1 MAEITE
7 YIRLNP
13 FRVLG
18 VYVDDP
24 EQKLADNIAE
34 LKPMVAKGLSFPFP
48 TDWAEKLGPIN
59 RTEAMVDEA
68 IAALADPERRQ
79 LESLFW
85 LHGHAGPISAAA
97 TINEAVRAL
106 ASGDIEAAT
115 KAYTRLNTELNLSAS
130 TRAAL
135 SARLSQI
142 QTDSKPLPQ
151 PSPTSSPSELASKS
165 NPSPGSPPVNTNP
178 IETPINDKSQSHWF
192 SWIVVGVVIFGLE
205 IFLINQCLRTST
217 SLWVALLGS
226 LVLQVLYD
234 AGFYIKG
241 RLNPYTFS
249 AKLPFFVSYMFL
261 DFIMCLLASG
271 EVQEFVY
278 YYFNSALIQ
287 GKGVSFAFLYVLSGI
302 VGILMGRVAI
312 SGYKQI
318 FRQHGMKP
326 VDKKIRNISRVVV
339 ALLWVWLIF

>member
-142 QTDSKPLPQ
+142 TAKPKSKPQSTPV
-151 PSPTSSPSELASKS
+151 PSPHTTPFAPKKSPNSPSSP
-165 NPSPGSPPVNTNP
+165 PGQT
-178 IETPINDKSQSHWF
+178 EEPINDKSQSHWF
-192 SWIVVGVVIFGLE
+192 SWIVAGVVLFELQIGVLA
-205 IFLINQCLRTST
+205 ICVGDKP
-217 SLWVALLGS
+217 SLWSALLVS
-226 LVLQVLYD
+226 LPFQAGYD
-234 AGFYIKG
+234 AGFGIKG

-249 AKLPFFVSYMFL
+249 AKLPFFVSYIIL
-261 DFIMCLLASG
+261 DFIICLLAFG
-271 EVQEFVY
+271 PVQEFVY
-278 YYFNSALIQ
+278 YYFHSVPIQ
-287 GKGVSFAFLYVLSGI
+287 GEGVSLKFLYILLGI
-302 VGILMGRVAI
+302 VGIVMGCFSI
-312 SGYKQI
+312 SEYKRI

-326 VDKKIRNISRVVV
+326 VDKKIVTISGAVVG
-339 ALLWVWLIF
+339 LLWVWLIF